1 MMNLKKICSVV
12 ALSLALGF
20 PIGTTDI
27 EAAPVSEIAAI
38 SINRDGGNFQY
49 WNNGAASKAALMNYV
64 KDVTN
69 LNSKNFI
76 PVSDR
81 IAVFDM
87 DGTFYCETA
96 PTYSEWA
103 LYLHRVLE
111 DSSYTP
117 TNAEKA
123 YAQQCLEAARNHSI
137 STDMDKGEDMAQA
150 YAFEGMTLPEFNA
163 YVDNFMK
170 KPLNGLSNITF
181 GEAYYLPM
189 VEIISYLNANNF
201 TVYVVTG
208 TDRQL
213 VRECLN
219 GVIPIEANHVIGTDS
234 INLAEN
240 QSFADGMY
248 YTFSQE
254 DKLVRGPYQMTN
266 NKMNKVCNIARE
278 IGKQPVLGFGN
289 SSSDA
294 SMLQYVLANN
304 KYKSMSFGVVCDD
317 DIRDFGGE
325 EKSSKFLSLCEK
337 NSWVPI
343 SMKND
348 WKTIY
353 GDEVTKTAQNF

>member
-1 MMNLKKICSVV
+1 MMNLRKLCSVV
-12 ALSLALGF
+12 ALSVVLGLSM
-20 PIGTTDI
+20 GNTSI
-27 EAAPVSEIAAI
+27 EAAPISEITAI

-49 WNNGAASKAALMNYV
+49 WNDGAASKAALMNYV
-64 KDVTN
+64 KAVTDPT
-69 LNSKNFI
+69 SKDFI

-103 LYLHRVLE
+103 LYLHRVLD
-111 DSSYTP
+111 DSNYTP
-117 TNAEKA
+117 TESEKA
-123 YAQQCLEAARNHSI
+123 YAKQCLEAARHHSI

-150 YAFEGMTLPEFNA
+150 YAFEGMTLPEFDA
-163 YVDNFMK
+163 YVDDFMK
-170 KPLNGLSNITF
+170 TPLNGLSNITF
-181 GEAYYLPM
+181 REAYYLPM
-189 VEIISYLNANNF
+189 VEVISYLNANDF

-213 VRECLN
+213 VRECLK

-234 INLAEN
+234 INLAQN
-240 QSFADGMY
+240 QSFTDGMY
-248 YTFSQE
+248 YVFNQN

-266 NKMNKVCNIARE
+266 NKMNKVSNIARE

-317 DIRDFGGE
+317 GVRDFGSE
-325 EKSSKFLSLCEK
+325 ESGHKFRSLCEK
-337 NSWVPI
+337 NGWIPI

-353 GDEVTKTAQNF
+353 GNNVSKTTQKF

>member
-1 MMNLKKICSVV
+1 MMSLKKLCSVV
-12 ALSLALGF
+12 TLSLALGF
-20 PIGTTDI
+20 PIGATDI

-38 SINRDGGNFQY
+38 SVNRDGGNFQY
-49 WNNGAASKAALMNYV
+49 WNDGAASKTALINYV
-64 KDVTN
+64 KAVTN
-69 LNSKNFI
+69 PMSKDFI

-81 IAVFDM
+81 IAVTDM

-103 LYLHRVLE
+103 LYLHRVL
-111 DSSYTP
+111 DDPSYTP
-117 TNAEKA
+117 TQSEKA
-123 YAQQCLEAARNHSI
+123 YAQQCLEAARKHSI

-150 YAFEGMTLPEFNA
+150 YAFEGMTLPEFNT

-170 KPLNGLSNITF
+170 TPLNGLSNITF
-181 GEAYYLPM
+181 AEAYYLPM
-189 VEIISYLNANNF
+189 VEIISYLKANDF

-213 VRECLN
+213 VRECLKD
-219 GVIPIEANHVIGTDS
+219 VIPIEADNVIGTDS

-248 YTFSQE
+248 YTFTQS

-266 NKMNKVCNIARE
+266 NKMNKVSNIARE

-317 DIRDFGGE
+317 DIRDFGGA

-337 NSWVPI
+337 SGWTPI

-353 GDEVTKTAQNF
+353 GNGVTKTAQNF